1 MNVKIRKI
9 DQTILKIGLFVTNE
23 IFHFRITLPTVSTS
37 TPTTNTNYKCLL
49 VYASLMD
56 LIRKKNE
63 NYILFHL
70 HSNDATCK
78 WGETKCLNAMLIAV
92 SLLFSKCFD
101 IFNKKKK
108 NLNHLFVKT
117 LLRWSSFVESE
128 IEKKKKTPSWQWEHT
143 PLFFLKFTF
152 LWSNQNFS
160 LWMRH
165 KELLVFKFT
174 NVWFFIFFFAL
185 FLSFIFCSLF

>member
-1 MNVKIRKI
+1 MRFFTFASHCPPYLHPHQLQTNVC
-9 DQTILKIGLFVTNE
+9 LF
-23 IFHFRITLPTVSTS
+23 TLR
-37 TPTTNTNYKCLL
+37 
-49 VYASLMD
+49 LMV

-92 SLLFSKCFD
+92 SLLFSESFD
-101 IFNKKKK
+101 NFNRKK

-174 NVWFFIFFFAL
+174 NVC
-185 FLSFIFCSLF
+185 FLSFFFCSLSVVYIFCSLF